1 MVHRSWLTNRKVRAS
16 IEDEY
21 ARKLQAL
28 CRKSLGSCELGSLRT
43 SLDVVRG
50 ETEAIAKAHSAIAG
64 QMKNELE
71 DPLAAFSSG
80 IKERRKI
87 IQQTVERLHKTKMQQ
102 TQLVNKVSNH
112 PAPGKNNLLTLQTRD
127 RYEQD
132 CLRIKGYL
140 AQGHMVMG
148 QEERKNK
155 AKLEK
160 TQIQMAS
167 NSNEYEA
174 AVKTLEETTGRWN
187 KEWKSACDK
196 FQDLEEER
204 LDFTKSSLWTYA
216 NIASTVCVSDDAVC
230 LLLLLAVYYTDIQHS
245 LVRKFASHWRT
256 VKWRRILCSSSR
268 NKELDKRSPIL
279 HDSSTFAKTMTR
291 ALSWM
296 KPTDTQL
303 LNSSAL

>member
-1 MVHRSWLTNRKVRAS
+1 MAHRSWLTDRKVRAS

-28 CRKSLGSCELGSLRT
+28 CRKSLGSCEIGSLRT

-50 ETEAIAKAHSAIAG
+50 ETEAIAKAHSAIAA

-102 TQLVNKVSNH
+102 TQLVNKVSSH
-112 PAPGKNNLLTLQTRD
+112 PAPRKDNLLTLQTRD

-230 LLLLLAVYYTDIQHS
+230 LLLLLLAVYCTDIQHS
-245 LVRKFASHWRT
+245 LVRKFACRWRI
-256 VKWRRILCSSSR
+256 VKWKRRYQ
-268 NKELDKRSPIL
+268 K
-279 HDSSTFAKTMTR
+279 
-291 ALSWM
+291 
-296 KPTDTQL
+296 
-303 LNSSAL
+303 